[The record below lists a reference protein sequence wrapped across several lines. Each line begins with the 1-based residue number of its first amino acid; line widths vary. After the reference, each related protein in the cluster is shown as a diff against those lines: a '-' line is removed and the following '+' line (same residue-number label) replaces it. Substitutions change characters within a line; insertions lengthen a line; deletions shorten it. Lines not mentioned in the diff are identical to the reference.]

1 MLQAIEFGSVLAQTA
16 DEGHHVGQRH
26 ALTERMTSSPF
37 RFAVYRPRSS
47 FFRFDIRHLR
57 GDHPVPKGVSQETVP
72 RGIGSVENHAV
83 VSFRPFP
90 IF

>member
-1 MLQAIEFGSVLAQTA
+1 MLAQTA

-26 ALTERMTSSPF
+26 ALTERTTAS
-37 RFAVYRPRSS
+37 A
-47 FFRFDIRHLR
+47 FRFDIRHLR
-57 GDHPVPKGVSQETVP
+57 GDHPVPKGVSQETAP

>member
-1 MLQAIEFGSVLAQTA
+1 MIRVIPNRRAPCETFPPERAKALLLAPA
-16 DEGHHVGQRH
+16 PFEL
-26 ALTERMTSSPF
+26 LTRVSSN
-37 RFAVYRPRSS
+37 
-47 FFRFDIRHLR
+47 
-57 GDHPVPKGVSQETVP
+57 HPVPKGVSQETVP

>member
-1 MLQAIEFGSVLAQTA
+1 MLVRGMRLLS
-16 DEGHHVGQRH
+16 
-26 ALTERMTSSPF
+26 ERLHRPSASPCTRPSS
-37 RFAVYRPRSS
+37 S
-47 FFRFDIRHLR
+47 FRFDIRHLR
-57 GDHPVPKGVSQETVP
+57 GNHPVPKGVSQETAP